1 MSEEEKKL
9 LEKKVELSGK
19 SKTDYLI
26 NALSSKPIVYVEKG
40 NEILTELKRQGNNL
54 NQAVKFHYFGHST
67 EKELLSVLSE
77 CKKLYKQI
85 LETITGEI

>member
-1 MSEEEKKL
+1 M
-9 LEKKVELSGK
+9 ELSGK

-26 NALSSKPIVYVEKG
+26 NALLSKPIVYVEKG
-40 NEILTELKRQGNNL
+40 NEMLTELKRQGNNL
-54 NQAVKFHYFGHST
+54 NQAVKFHYFGYST

-85 LETITGEI
+85 LATIMGET